1 MSLTGRPRSPPLAL
15 TSSSQIFCASSADLP
30 LGASPPVSAMLKPI
44 LIGSP
49 DCAQAAPANNSAH
62 AENARTRHLTARC
75 VASCSIVIL
84 PFAIVVGP
92 SYGQRDRHTSG
103 PLPVHAP
110 LARRIAAFDH
120 DGLDLARAVAAEGR
134 GAVVFGRGEAG
145 DALLEGRK
153 LDHHEALE
161 LGRSFHDLI
170 AAAAR
175 KHLAAELGDDGR
187 HEIGVLLVFDGIVDL
202 RPRNPISRH
211 GDVLAGVCSCR
222 HPTPWG
228 T

>member
-84 PFAIVVGP
+84 PFESLWVHLMGN
-92 SYGQRDRHTSG
+92 GTHTSG

-120 DGLDLARAVAAEGR
+120 DGLDRARAVAAEGR